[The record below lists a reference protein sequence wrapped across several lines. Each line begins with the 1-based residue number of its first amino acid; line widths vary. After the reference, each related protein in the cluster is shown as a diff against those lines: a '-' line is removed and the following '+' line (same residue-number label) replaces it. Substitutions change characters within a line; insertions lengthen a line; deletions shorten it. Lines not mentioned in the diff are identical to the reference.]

1 MGLELAFNMFT
12 SVLLWNI
19 MRIEGINKV
28 VACFVEGTGQ
38 RVNEGEMKLCSEC
51 FLPSWVL
58 NNLNAL
64 PILNLKII

>member
-1 MGLELAFNMFT
+1 
-12 SVLLWNI
+12 